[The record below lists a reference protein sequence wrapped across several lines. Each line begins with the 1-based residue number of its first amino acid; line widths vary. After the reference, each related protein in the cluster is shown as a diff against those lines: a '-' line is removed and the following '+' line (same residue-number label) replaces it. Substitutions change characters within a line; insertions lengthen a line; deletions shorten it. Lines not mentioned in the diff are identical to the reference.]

1 MVTKLFTTSEQTFCF
16 KLCSVARAF
25 VKAPFVIALAPAFI
39 DFDFIGGNILLG
51 YGKEEAKRRL
61 CC

>member
-25 VKAPFVIALAPAFI
+25 VSAPFVIALTPAFI
-39 DFDFIGGNILLG
+39 DFDFMGGNILLG
-51 YGKEEAKRRL
+51 GSKREV
-61 CC
+61 